1 MALSGPEAMRSI
13 DDAVRDIRREES
25 DISKRLSRNSERVAK
40 IRESEAELFR
50 KLALVR
56 LDKDVQSQIDGQLSR
71 AESAAREVLKSHAA
85 SFNELERV
93 IERLDEKIAGLA
105 SERAK
110 ALAEINVEQEKLK
123 SLSGKISAIIEQDP
137 EFAEKRAVADQLQ
150 AVANESLK
158 KTKQAEADQEQKGQP
173 YRQDPLFIYL
183 WEAGYG
189 TAGYKANNLV
199 RWLDAMVARLVG
211 YQDARPNF
219 SMLNEIPV
227 RLREHAERQ
236 IAAAEL
242 AEDALDEIEARAL
255 TKAGG
260 DPIKNKLE
268 AAQRLIETIDNKMLE
283 SEDERDEMV
292 QKLRQ
297 LAEGREP
304 KFAGAVNN
312 LAEAMQGREITALM
326 AEARQTRTP
335 EDDAIIAKI
344 DDARV
349 RLIDEGNETGE
360 LRERLKVLAR
370 RRRELEDIA
379 WEFKKSQFDDPRSMF
394 GKEELVGDLLNDF
407 LRGAITAA
415 SYWGQWQRSQNWR
428 AGTNDWGGSIGLLN
442 KGRRSNWARRGPS
455 PWSSRAVGRNMASA
469 ARSHLSGSRSK
480 SVRFSRP
487 RGGSRGSRKSGGFK
501 TGGGF

>member
-1 MALSGPEAMRSI
+1 MALNGPKAMRSL

-25 DISKRLSRNSERVAK
+25 DISKRLSRSSERVAK
-40 IRESEAELFR
+40 IREGEAELFR

-71 AESAAREVLKSHAA
+71 AERAAREVLKSHAA
-85 SFNELERV
+85 GFSELESR
-93 IERLDEKIAGLA
+93 IDGLDKKIA
-105 SERAK
+105 
-110 ALAEINVEQEKLK
+110 ALAAERGTVLADINGEQEKLK
-123 SLSGKISAIIEQDP
+123 SLSGQISAIIAQDP
-137 EFAEKRAVADQLQ
+137 EFAEKSAVADQLQ
-150 AVANESLK
+150 SVANESLK
-158 KTKQAEADQEQKGQP
+158 KTKQAEADQEQKGRP
-173 YRQDPLFIYL
+173 YRQDPLFFYL

-199 RWLDAMVARLVG
+199 RWLDAKVARLIG

-219 SMLNEIPV
+219 SMLNEIPL

-236 IAAAEL
+236 IAAAEQ
-242 AEDALDEIEARAL
+242 AENALDEIEARAVS
-255 TKAGG
+255 KAGG
-260 DPIKNKLE
+260 DPIKNRLE
-268 AAQRLIETIDNKMLE
+268 AAQRRIETIDAKMVA

-292 QKLRQ
+292 QQLRQ

-304 KFAGAVNN
+304 KFARAVNN

-349 RLIDEGNETGE
+349 RLIDEENETSE
-360 LRERLKVLAR
+360 LRQRLKVLER

-379 WEFKKSQFDDPRSMF
+379 WEFKKSQFDDPRSTF
-394 GKEELVGDLLNDF
+394 GKDELVGDLLNQF

-428 AGTNDWGGSIGLLN
+428 AGTSDWGGGIGLVN
-442 KGRRSNWARRGPS
+442 KGRRSNWSQRSPS
-455 PWSSRAVGRNMASA
+455 PWSTRTARNSA
-469 ARSHLSGSRSK
+469 PR
-480 SVRFSRP
+480 SRP
-487 RGGSRGSRKSGGFK
+487 SGMRPRSNKFGRPRSGSRGSRKSGGFK